1 MDENQNSISEHA
13 NNTPFVALET
23 KKRIKRPKRKNKLH
37 TQKQRVGEQ

>member
-1 MDENQNSISEHA
+1 MDGNQNSMRKYT

-37 TQKQRVGEQ
+37 TQKQRVEEQ